1 VPDAYS
7 LVATGRNTSSI
18 WPEKLDQIHSE
29 SIVTKIIN
37 GIAEYSAEYRTVTTL
52 IDKDPVDALM
62 HDIEEGVRPEL
73 DWLDLMRETQIIVLP
88 DMIVLNL
95 DINNVNQALK
105 DLYLTKPSTGVFG
118 STEQDSINSTA
129 LKGMVLICAHKVYAS
144 LM

>member
-1 VPDAYS
+1 MPDAYS